1 MKNRLLVGV
10 FLLLY
15 ILSTSTMIFS
25 QDLIKERPDLEQEI
39 LKASEIINFGENNV
53 NIDNVEFTVLEFEG
67 TVEEAL
73 VYIEETLLKDESENM
88 EMVSNQNNL
97 SEILM
102 GIRSLAEYGVIS
114 KLDDNWIEASKV
126 EEEKVKGIMQ
136 TSYYGEI
143 EYSDSEKDISVE
155 NPFYNP
161 ATFRLEEGTY
171 IIYSESKKT
180 N

>member
-1 MKNRLLVGV
+1 MKSRLFVCIL
-10 FLLLY
+10 LLLY
-15 ILSTSTMIFS
+15 ILSTSTMILS
-25 QDLIKERPDLEQEI
+25 QDPIKERPDLKQEI
-39 LKASEIINFGENNV
+39 IKASEIINFGENNE
-53 NIDNVEFTVLEFEG
+53 NMDNVEFTVFEFGG

-88 EMVSNQNNL
+88 EMVYYQNNL
-97 SEILM
+97 SEILI

-114 KLDDNWIEASKV
+114 SLDEDWIEASKV

-136 TSYYGEI
+136 TSYSGEI
-143 EYSDSEKDISVE
+143 EYSDSAKDISVE

-171 IIYSESKKT
+171 IIYSESKT
-180 N
+180 SG